1 MVLLVAKVIVEL
13 PPPGDEIEA
22 GLKVAVVPAGNPV
35 AENVTADPLDVVVM
49 VEVTEA
55 PGVVPTAVGEA
66 VTVKLLA
73 VTVRLTVALWVVPP
87 PEALT
92 VMG

>member
-1 MVLLVAKVIVEL
+1 MAKVIVEL
-13 PPPGDEIEA
+13 PAPGEAIEA

-49 VEVTEA
+49 VELTDE
-55 PGVVPTAVGEA
+55 PGDVPTAVGEA

-73 VTVRLTVALWVVPP
+73 VTVRLTVALWVVAP